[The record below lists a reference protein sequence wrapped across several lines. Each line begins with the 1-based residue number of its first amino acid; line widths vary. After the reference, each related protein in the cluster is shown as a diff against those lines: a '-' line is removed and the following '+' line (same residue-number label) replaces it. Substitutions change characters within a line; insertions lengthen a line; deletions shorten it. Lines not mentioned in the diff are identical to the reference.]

1 MSAFQS
7 LSYLLQSCFS
17 SCLCPLLCSSRAKY
31 SMVLMTNDL
40 FLSQN
45 VRTTWK
51 QKLAGTLSKYMAR
64 KTLMSASGNT

>member
-7 LSYLLQSCFS
+7 LSYLLQSCFHELS
-17 SCLCPLLCSSRAKY
+17 VSTLMGSRAKY

-45 VRTTWK
+45 VRTAWK
-51 QKLAGTLSKYMAR
+51 QKLASTLSKYMAR